1 MHNPVVKKNI
11 PAVCVFCGSSPG
23 KNLKYTETA
32 RRLGTLIGEQGYR
45 LVFGA
50 GAVGLMGE
58 VARAAQA
65 AHAPVTG
72 IIPRFLRS
80 HEPPLET
87 AEKLIF
93 TTHMQERKQRMLHL
107 ADAFVLLPG
116 GIGTLD
122 EFFEVVVEG
131 QLHVHKKPI
140 VLINQDNFYVPLIK
154 LLDHIV
160 AEGFA
165 HGNINALYH
174 LAADAGEAMDIVSAA
189 LSAGEA
195 SAAEGILQD

>member
-50 GAVGLMGE
+50 GAMGLMGE

-72 IIPRFLRS
+72 VIPRFLRS

-87 AEKLIF
+87 ADKLIF

-107 ADAFVLLPG
+107 ADAFILLPG

-122 EFFEVVVEG
+122 EFFEVIVEG

-140 VLINQDNFYVPLIK
+140 VLINQEGYYAPLVA

-165 HGNINALYH
+165 HENINALYQ
-174 LAADAGEAMDIVSAA
+174 LAADADEAMAIVSAA
-189 LSAGEA
+189 LNAGEA
-195 SAAEGILQD
+195 SAVEGILQD

>member
-1 MHNPVVKKNI
+1 M
-11 PAVCVFCGSSPG
+11 
-23 KNLKYTETA
+23 
-32 RRLGTLIGEQGYR
+32 
-45 LVFGA
+45 
-50 GAVGLMGE
+50 GLMGE

-72 IIPRFLRS
+72 VIPRFLRS

-87 AEKLIF
+87 ADKLIF

-107 ADAFVLLPG
+107 ADAFILLPG

-122 EFFEVVVEG
+122 EFFEVIVEG

-140 VLINQDNFYVPLIK
+140 VLINQEGYYAPLVA

-165 HGNINALYH
+165 HENINALYQ
-174 LAADAGEAMDIVSAA
+174 LAADADEAMAIVSAA
-189 LSAGEA
+189 LNAGEA
-195 SAAEGILQD
+195 SAVEGILQD

>member
-1 MHNPVVKKNI
+1 
-11 PAVCVFCGSSPG
+11 
-23 KNLKYTETA
+23 
-32 RRLGTLIGEQGYR
+32 
-45 LVFGA
+45 
-50 GAVGLMGE
+50 
-58 VARAAQA
+58 
-65 AHAPVTG
+65 
-72 IIPRFLRS
+72 
-80 HEPPLET
+80 
-87 AEKLIF
+87 
-93 TTHMQERKQRMLHL
+93 
-107 ADAFVLLPG
+107 
-116 GIGTLD
+116 LD

-174 LAADAGEAMDIVSAA
+174 LATDADEAMDIVSTA

-195 SAAEGILQD
+195 SAAEDILQD